1 MKSLLIKNA
10 LLINEGKSREA
21 SVLVVG
27 DTISIV
33 YTDDSYTDIEEHVD
47 EIIDASGKWLLPG
60 VIDDQVHFR
69 EPGLTHKADINTE
82 SMAAVAGG
90 VTSYM
95 EMPNTKPPT
104 TTREALEWKFS
115 RAAQTSLANYS
126 FYIGATNDNI
136 DEVLKADYR
145 RVCGIKVF
153 MGSSTGN
160 MLVDSPEALARIFA
174 EAPTLIAT
182 HCEKE
187 EIIKANKEKY
197 IEKFGKDLS
206 VIYHPLIRSAE
217 ACYASSSEAVE
228 LAHRYNARLHLL
240 HLSTAKEL
248 SLLSDG
254 PVEEKQITA
263 EVCVHHLYFDDN
275 DYAQYGNL
283 IKWNPAIKTAA
294 DRIALMKATVSGRI
308 DVVATD
314 HAPHLLAE
322 KQGSCL
328 EAASGGPLVQHSLQV
343 MLEKSLQGEIPVETV
358 VERMCHA
365 PARLFGIDRRGFI
378 RPGYYADM
386 VLVDPKKSYTVTP
399 ENILTKC
406 CWSPFMNHTFPVTID
421 KTFVNGVVAFQN
433 GQVEPSCRGKEL
445 RFTPRS

>member
-27 DTISIV
+27 DTISTV

-275 DYAQYGNL
+275 EGYRLGTDRCRGDRSCSASFGR
-283 IKWNPAIKTAA
+283 KTGLVPRSRFGWPFGAA
-294 DRIALMKATVSGRI
+294 FFASDARKIITGR
-308 DVVATD
+308 
-314 HAPHLLAE
+314 
-322 KQGSCL
+322 
-328 EAASGGPLVQHSLQV
+328 
-343 MLEKSLQGEIPVETV
+343 
-358 VERMCHA
+358 
-365 PARLFGIDRRGFI
+365 
-378 RPGYYADM
+378 
-386 VLVDPKKSYTVTP
+386 
-399 ENILTKC
+399 N
-406 CWSPFMNHTFPVTID
+406 
-421 KTFVNGVVAFQN
+421 
-433 GQVEPSCRGKEL
+433 SCRDGC
-445 RFTPRS
+445 RTYVSCTGPIVRYRSQRVYSSRLLCRYGTGRSEKVLYRYSREYSDEMLLVAVYESYVSRYDR

>member
-27 DTISIV
+27 DTISTV

-187 EIIKANKEKY
+187 EIYREIRKRFICY
-197 IEKFGKDLS
+197 LPS
-206 VIYHPLIRSAE
+206 VDTQCRGLLCLFVRSGGIGASLQCTF
-217 ACYASSSEAVE
+217 AFASS
-228 LAHRYNARLHLL
+228 
-240 HLSTAKEL
+240 
-248 SLLSDG
+248 
-254 PVEEKQITA
+254 
-263 EVCVHHLYFDDN
+263 F
-275 DYAQYGNL
+275 YGE
-283 IKWNPAIKTAA
+283 
-294 DRIALMKATVSGRI
+294 RIIAFERW
-308 DVVATD
+308 TD
-314 HAPHLLAE
+314 
-322 KQGSCL
+322 
-328 EAASGGPLVQHSLQV
+328 
-343 MLEKSLQGEIPVETV
+343 
-358 VERMCHA
+358 
-365 PARLFGIDRRGFI
+365 
-378 RPGYYADM
+378 
-386 VLVDPKKSYTVTP
+386 
-399 ENILTKC
+399 
-406 CWSPFMNHTFPVTID
+406 
-421 KTFVNGVVAFQN
+421 
-433 GQVEPSCRGKEL
+433 RGKADYG
-445 RFTPRS
+445 RGVCASSVFR

>member
-1 MKSLLIKNA
+1 MIYYHFAELIHRQAEKYGNRTALKHRDNA
-10 LLINEGKSREA
+10 
-21 SVLVVG
+21 
-27 DTISIV
+27 T
-33 YTDDSYTDIEEHVD
+33 
-47 EIIDASGKWLLPG
+47 GKWLIPG

-160 MLVDSPEALARIFA
+160 MLVDSTEALTRIFA
-174 EAPTLIAT
+174 EAPALIAT

-248 SLLSDG
+248 TLLDDG
-254 PVEEKQITA
+254 PVEEKRVTS

-294 DRIALMKATVSGRI
+294 DRIALMQATVSGRI

-343 MLEKSLQGEIPVETV
+343 MLEKSLQREIPIETV

-386 VLVDPKKSYTVTP
+386 VLVMSVYPGFGGQKFIPSALEKLRVISNEIKSSSLNVRL
-399 ENILTKC
+399 EIDGGVGLNNVASVKEAGAD
-406 CWSPFMNHTFPVTID
+406 TI
-421 KTFVNGVVAFQN
+421 VAGSAVFN
-433 GQVEPSCRGKEL
+433 AADAKAAIDAL
-445 RFTPRS
+445 RKA

>member
-10 LLINEGKSREA
+10 LLINEGKSQEA

-27 DTISIV
+27 DTISTV

-160 MLVDSPEALARIFA
+160 MLVDSTEALTRIFA
-174 EAPTLIAT
+174 EAPALIAT

-248 SLLSDG
+248 TLLDDG
-254 PVEEKQITA
+254 PVEEKRVTS

-294 DRIALMKATVSGRI
+294 DRIALMQATVSGRI

-314 HAPHLLAE
+314 MLRIFWRKTGLMPRSGFGRSFGTTFFASDARKIIAGRNSYRDGCRTYVSRSGPIGSASTAE
-322 KQGSCL
+322 GLS
-328 EAASGGPLVQHSLQV
+328 V
-343 MLEKSLQGEIPVETV
+343 PVT
-358 VERMCHA
+358 M
-365 PARLFGIDRRGFI
+365 PIW
-378 RPGYYADM
+378 
-386 VLVDPKKSYTVTP
+386 
-399 ENILTKC
+399 
-406 CWSPFMNHTFPVTID
+406 CWSIRKNLTP
-421 KTFVNGVVAFQN
+421 
-433 GQVEPSCRGKEL
+433 L
-445 RFTPRS
+445 RLRIF